1 MKSKTEISEAQGILI
16 DFLKS
21 LKIEKDNIIV
31 IMLMLKSYSQQVTM
45 LEWLHQNWEKNPT
58 QEQIMNIAQKIM
70 HEVK

>member
-1 MKSKTEISEAQGILI
+1 MKSKTELSEAQGILI

-45 LEWLHQNWEKNPT
+45 LEWLHQKWEKNPT
-58 QEQIMNIAQKIM
+58 QEQIMDIAQKIM